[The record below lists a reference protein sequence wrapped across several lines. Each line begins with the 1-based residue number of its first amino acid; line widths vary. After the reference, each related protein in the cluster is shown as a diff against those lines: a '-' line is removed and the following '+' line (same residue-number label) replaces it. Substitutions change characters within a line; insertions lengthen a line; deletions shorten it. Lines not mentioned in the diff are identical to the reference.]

1 VDEARPNTGE
11 KRSVRAACLA
21 RRDCL
26 TPAERAG
33 ASAAI
38 VAELTAMAELRE
50 ATTVM
55 CFASFRTE
63 VDTGPLLDWCL
74 RHGKRL
80 ALPRVTGP
88 RTLECRLVTDTQRDL
103 EPGSWGILEP
113 VDRLSALDPG
123 EIDCV
128 IVPGSAFDREG
139 GRLGYGGGFYD
150 AYLRLLRPDVP
161 RVAGAFA
168 CQLCDEVPMEG
179 HDLRIDAL
187 VTEEGVLRFRR

>member
-1 VDEARPNTGE
+1 MKPNTGE
-11 KRSVRAACLA
+11 KQSVRAACLA

-26 TPAERAG
+26 SPDERAR

-38 VAELTAMAELRE
+38 VAQLTTMVELQE

-74 RHGKRL
+74 RRGKRL
-80 ALPRVTGP
+80 ALPRVAGP
-88 RTLECRLVTDTQRDL
+88 RALECCLVTDPTRDL
-103 EPGSWGILEP
+103 EPGTWGISEP
-113 VDRLSALDPG
+113 VGRLSVVDPA

-128 IVPGSAFDREG
+128 VVPGSAFDREG

-161 RVAGAFA
+161 RIAVAFA
-168 CQLCDEVPMEG
+168 CQLCDEVPTRD
-179 HDLRIDAL
+179 HDLRMDTL
-187 VTEEGVLRFRR
+187 VTEEGVLRFRG